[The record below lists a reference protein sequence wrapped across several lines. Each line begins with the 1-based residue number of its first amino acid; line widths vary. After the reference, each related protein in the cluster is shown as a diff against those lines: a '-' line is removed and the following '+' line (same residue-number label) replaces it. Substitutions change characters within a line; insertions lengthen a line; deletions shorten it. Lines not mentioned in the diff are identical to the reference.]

1 MKTLRTIEGTHS
13 KWEHE
18 GNLADFT
25 YDLQQEAI
33 KHYKAQMGE
42 YIEHRDESW
51 AQHYWNV
58 AKWIQH
64 FFNLTEED
72 LK

>member
-1 MKTLRTIEGTHS
+1 MNTLRTIEETHS

-18 GNLADFT
+18 GNLSDFT

-33 KHYKAQMGE
+33 KVYKSEALLGE
-42 YIEHRDESW
+42 ENHITPPTK
-51 AQHYWNV
+51 YWI
-58 AKWIQH
+58 KH